1 MKTQDIIIIVLA
13 ALAVWMAMGNRLSFA
28 DEAAKTESFEKKLQR
43 FLSNFMKTI
52 KEKMSGKKSTYAAG
66 PCPGGCGM

>member
-13 ALAVWMAMGNRLSFA
+13 AVAVWMAMGNRLSFA
-28 DEAAKTESFEKKLQR
+28 DETAKTETMEKKVQR
-43 FLSNFMKTI
+43 GLSGFMKTV
-52 KEKMSGKKSTYAAG
+52 KENVSGKKSTYAAG

>member
-13 ALAVWMAMGNRLSFA
+13 AVAVWMAMGNRLSFA
-28 DEAAKTESFEKKLQR
+28 DETVKTETMEKKIQR
-43 FLSNFMKTI
+43 FLSNLMKTV
-52 KEKMSGKKSTYAAG
+52 KEKMAGKKSTYAVG

>member
-13 ALAVWMAMGNRLSFA
+13 ALAVWLAMGNRLSFA
-28 DEAAKTESFEKKLQR
+28 DEAVKTESFEKKMQK
-43 FLSNFMKTI
+43 FFSSGVKAV
-52 KEKMSGKKSTYAAG
+52 KEKVRGKKSTYAAG

>member
-13 ALAVWMAMGNRLSFA
+13 ALAVWLAMGNRLSFA
-28 DEAAKTESFEKKLQR
+28 DESVKTETMEKKVQR
-43 FLSNFMKTI
+43 GLSGFMKTV
-52 KEKMSGKKSTYAAG
+52 KEKVHGKKSTYAAG